1 MTSEQRKEQRD
12 MKRNRSSWAG
22 FFFSL
27 FVLLALYVSALIGA
41 RHYTTVFL
49 ALMALAWHLLANVF
63 CAEIASY
70 RFKNP
75 AAKYVEVKND
85 VIRTILVRPF
95 YIGRASPMEKSDRR
109 ANLPGLV
116 LHIVN
121 TALFTLFEILLF
133 LPEIPSAPYIFELIL
148 GTRPRNYTHLEL
160 ELDSWNEIIAAE
172 GSRAFACLTTLILF
186 VFIALFEHRLH
197 ALRREEKKA
206 STAKKL
212 KRTEWYFPLY
222 SSLIELSVRRNKKK
236 HKFWYEI
243 TQLGEIETLAR
254 AASGH
259 AEVRVTQDG
268 DKPVSFTVVD
278 TLNDRGMFTGYFL

>member
-1 MTSEQRKEQRD
+1 
-12 MKRNRSSWAG
+12 
-22 FFFSL
+22 
-27 FVLLALYVSALIGA
+27 
-41 RHYTTVFL
+41 
-49 ALMALAWHLLANVF
+49 
-63 CAEIASY
+63 
-70 RFKNP
+70 
-75 AAKYVEVKND
+75 
-85 VIRTILVRPF
+85 
-95 YIGRASPMEKSDRR
+95 MEKSDRR

-121 TALFTLFEILLF
+121 VALLALFEILLF
-133 LPEIPSAPYIFELIL
+133 LHEIPSAPYIFELIL

-197 ALRREEKKA
+197 TLRREEKKA